1 MGSVSIKD
9 DKFRA
14 QMKALLTDAQ
24 HGHAQGWQVALDIGP
39 PLMPLLWDMRAVEK
53 ADDRRRMVLT
63 AAAMA
68 AGGLESDE
76 QALAAIDLSQQN
88 DPLMACLMFAL
99 GPNRAHEQS
108 RYWERVRGRRTEP
121 PELHTVLAL
130 LAASRF
136 PGAAAAPAAA
146 AITQFHRSSGSGVVQ
161 SPGVLAAALF
171 AGVPVPD
178 SVLKPYLAFE
188 QPPRHAELVWR
199 GMMLGA
205 LRERD
210 SLPDATVV
218 QRAQRVFALSGDS
231 LAGAREAAA
240 LVLGRAGAIDG
251 SGPRPPWPVLQ
262 LLAADPRSAAQL
274 SNWLYAAPSPI
285 DEEPARLAVEYAL
298 SRPVATVIEQRDD
311 WSKSAAVRRHVAVA
325 LAIRLLADEAV
336 QPIELALP
344 EVPEWFFVQWASGA
358 KAEPRGTIQG
368 TSGQPDSLDAL
379 MQLVRDGRATRAV
392 VRDRLEEA
400 LWRWGSHPGL
410 GLFTAQRTL
419 IRDLVLTGSLA
430 GAKYNQHVPMH
441 ERYLPGGLG
450 SSGSSEP
457 FFAVG
462 VEAYDFFSVPRLPLP
477 SECRL
482 R

>member
-1 MGSVSIKD
+1 
-9 DKFRA
+9 
-14 QMKALLTDAQ
+14 MKALLTDAQ
-24 HGHAQGWQVALDIGP
+24 HGHAEGWQVALDIGV

-68 AGGLESDE
+68 AGGIEADE

-99 GPNRAHEQS
+99 GPNRAHEQP

-130 LAASRF
+130 LACSRF
-136 PGAAAAPAAA
+136 PGAPTAPAAA
-146 AITQFHRSSGSGVVQ
+146 AITQFHRTSGSGVVQ

-178 SVLKPYLAFE
+178 SVLKPYLAFDA
-188 QPPRHAELVWR
+188 PPRHAELVWR
-199 GMMLGA
+199 GMLLGA
-205 LRERD
+205 LRD
-210 SLPDATVV
+210 PAIVPDAAMV

-231 LAGAREAAA
+231 LASAREAAA
-240 LVLGRAGAIDG
+240 LLLGRAGAVDG
-251 SGPRPPWPVLQ
+251 SGPRPPWTVLQ
-262 LLAADPRSAAQL
+262 LLAADARSAVL
-274 SNWLYAAPSPI
+274 LDNWLRPAPSPI
-285 DEEPARLAVEYAL
+285 DEDPNRLAVEYAF
-298 SRPVATVIEQRDD
+298 SRPVARVLEERDE
-311 WSKSAAVRRHVAVA
+311 WGKATAIRKHVAVA
-325 LAIRLLADEAV
+325 LAIRLLTVENA
-336 QPIELALP
+336 QPIQVALP
-344 EVPEWFFVQWASGA
+344 DVAEWSFVQWASGA
-358 KAEPRGTIQG
+358 KPEARGPTAG
-368 TSGQPDSLDAL
+368 PDGSGDSLDAL
-379 MQLVRDGRATRAV
+379 LTLCREGRVSRPV
-392 VRDRLEEA
+392 VRERLEEA

-410 GLFTAQRTL
+410 GLFAAQRTL

-430 GAKYNQHVPMH
+430 GAKYQQHVPMH

-462 VEAYDFFSVPRLPLP
+462 VEVFDFFSVPRLPLP
-477 SECRL
+477 NECRL